1 MINKIVT
8 LVTRVNDLRCT
19 VAVRLLEGLRV
30 VEFAL
35 LEAGG
40 VGTVLADLGADVVK
54 VERIGEG
61 DYIRKV
67 GWPFVHG
74 VSLMHHHLGR
84 GKRSVAID
92 IQRPEGARLA
102 ERIIGSSD
110 VVVEG
115 MRPGVLARRG
125 LGAEAMRERHP
136 ALVWCTVSGYGTT
149 GPYATLAAH
158 GVAFDAWAGGLRIRT
173 TEEGFASA
181 ELGVTLGTRVTPLL
195 AASAILA
202 ATLRANR
209 TGRGCA
215 IDIAQCEAAAA
226 VDWLAIE
233 GNRAHLRP
241 EPEVTGNP
249 SDGGVRRAP
258 GTAGMG
264 DSVRYQVYASTDG
277 HVLFMA
283 TERKF
288 WERFCQA
295 VGRPDLYGGQSGEEV
310 ADHALGDHR
319 LRAELTKVFATRSTA
334 EWVDVGLTADVPIA
348 PVNSPTTLPDDPHFA
363 ARTSWLP
370 AERYAADL
378 LPLPVHLV
386 GEELAAPAPAATPG
400 QHTDEVLTAL
410 GMAAGELAAL
420 RDSGIVG

>member
-1 MINKIVT
+1 M
-8 LVTRVNDLRCT
+8 
-19 VAVRLLEGLRV
+19 AVRLLEGLRV

-125 LGAEAMRERHP
+125 IGVEAMRARHP
-136 ALVWCTVSGYGTT
+136 DLVWCTVSGYGTD

-158 GVAFDAWAGGLRIRT
+158 GVAFDAWAGGLRLGT

-181 ELGVTLGTRVTPLL
+181 ELGVPLGTRVTPLL

-202 ATLRANR
+202 ATLRASR
-209 TGRGCA
+209 TGQGCT
-215 IDIAQCEAAAA
+215 IDIAQSEAAAS
-226 VDWLAIE
+226 VDWLTVE
-233 GNRAHLRP
+233 GHRAHLRP
-241 EPEVTGNP
+241 ESEVSGNP
-249 SDGGVRRAP
+249 ADGGVRRTP

-264 DSVRYQVYASTDG
+264 DSVRYQVYPTADG

-288 WERFCQA
+288 WEHFCAA
-295 VGRPDLYGGQSGEEV
+295 VGRTDLSSGRRSEAV
-310 ADHALGDHR
+310 ADHALGDHH
-319 LRAELTKVFATRSTA
+319 LRAELTKIFAARSTA
-334 EWVDVGLTADVPIA
+334 EWVEVGLTADVPIA
-348 PVNSPTTLPDDPHFA
+348 PVNTPQTLPDDPHFA

-370 AERYAADL
+370 AERYGADL
-378 LPLPVHLV
+378 LPLPVHLA

-400 QHTDEVLTAL
+400 QHTDEVLAAL
-410 GMAAGELAAL
+410 GVDAGELTTLRAA
-420 RDSGIVG
+420 GVVG